1 MRFVLPLFLSLSLGA
16 VGLGAEAATKTSEKS
31 QASAPA
37 KATTKSQAAA
47 KPSAKAAARQR
58 TAARQER
65 APSRPSEGMQAGLHR
80 TQDDLDL
87 KSSVALVVD
96 QDTHEVLFQ
105 KNPDAVLPIASI
117 TKLMTALVTV
127 EAGLSLDDELT
138 VTAAERVRES
148 ARSRLQPGMK
158 LTRGQ
163 AMHIALMASDNRAAH
178 LLGRTYPGGLDAF
191 AEAMNAK
198 ARLLGMADSRF
209 VEPTGLSAENRSSA
223 QDLVRLATAAYQHPT
238 IREFSTSSEAEIA
251 AGRRTVRYG
260 STNRLVANPNW
271 DIGLQK
277 TGFTSAAGRCLVM
290 QVAIEGQRVMLV
302 LLDSVGKYSRLA
314 DAERIRVWL
323 EAQRAQRAAQP
334 VAAAAKAPAEFAKA
348 DPLKDLLGVAASSA
362 SMSPAAPAASAS
374 APAAAAATGP
384 SLAPAAVN

>member
-1 MRFVLPLFLSLSLGA
+1 
-16 VGLGAEAATKTSEKS
+16 
-31 QASAPA
+31 
-37 KATTKSQAAA
+37 
-47 KPSAKAAARQR
+47 
-58 TAARQER
+58 
-65 APSRPSEGMQAGLHR
+65 
-80 TQDDLDL
+80 
-87 KSSVALVVD
+87 
-96 QDTHEVLFQ
+96 
-105 KNPDAVLPIASI
+105 
-117 TKLMTALVTV
+117 
-127 EAGLSLDDELT
+127 
-138 VTAAERVRES
+138 
-148 ARSRLQPGMK
+148 MK

-163 AMHIALMASDNRAAH
+163 AMHIALMASDNRAAY

-209 VEPTGLSAENRSSA
+209 VEPTGLSADNRSSA

-314 DAERIRVWL
+314 DAERIRTWL

-334 VAAAAKAPAEFAKA
+334 VAASGKAPADVAKA
-348 DPLKDLLGVAASSA
+348 DPLKDLLGPAVSAASLV
-362 SMSPAAPAASAS
+362 PAATVGAASVQ
-374 APAAAAATGP
+374 APAAATGT
-384 SLAPAAVN
+384 APAPATLH